1 MEENNMNCIIRK
13 FAIKQLNNLL
23 ETYKDDVT
31 TARKNV
37 DVWLKRADAITKYL
51 NLLSAKLEDNNLSEE
66 ELKSTIEEFK
76 QMLEDWKK

>member
-31 TARKNV
+31 TARKNI
-37 DVWLKRADAITKYL
+37 DVWLNRA
-51 NLLSAKLEDNNLSEE
+51 
-66 ELKSTIEEFK
+66 
-76 QMLEDWKK
+76 

>member
-1 MEENNMNCIIRK
+1 MNCIIKK

-23 ETYKDDVT
+23 NTYKSDIY

-37 DVWLKRADAITKYL
+37 NVWLKRAEAVTKFL
-51 NLLSAKLEDNNLSEE
+51 NLLSAKLEDNNLTED

-76 QMLEDWKK
+76 QMLEDWKKERV

>member
-1 MEENNMNCIIRK
+1 MNCIIRK

-37 DVWLKRADAITKYL
+37 NVWLKRAETITKFL
-51 NLLSAKLEDNNLSEE
+51 NLLSAKLDDNNLSED
-66 ELKSTIEEFK
+66 ELKSTVEEFK
-76 QMLEDWKK
+76 QMLESWRKKERV

>member
-1 MEENNMNCIIRK
+1 MNCIIRK

-31 TARKNV
+31 TARKNI
-37 DVWLKRADAITKYL
+37 DVWLNRAQAITKYL

-76 QMLEDWKK
+76 QMLEDWKNRV